1 MHNHQQIIMP
11 RTTCVL
17 INQLQFFQPFF
28 YKNIFGFLRSE
39 DKNTK
44 RHLKIHIIQIVI
56 KQYR

>member
-1 MHNHQQIIMP
+1 MP

-17 INQLQFFQPFF
+17 INQLQFFQPFL

-39 DKNTK
+39 DRNTK
-44 RHLKIHIIQIVI
+44 RHLKIHITQIVI